1 MSGKAGLISL
11 SFFFFFY
18 FCCCSLAEFIK
29 PGNAIWQVHLLCQ
42 QMREKQAPGIL
53 SGSSEGNAEN

>member
-11 SFFFFFY
+11 FFFFY

-42 QMREKQAPGIL
+42 QMREKQAPGI
-53 SGSSEGNAEN
+53 SEWQQRGKC